1 MAKNN
6 CRLFIYGIDE
16 NVSDSDLKAK
26 FGEHGW
32 ITDTYNTGKGYA
44 FVTFYHQSSADR
56 AIKDF
61 HGESLFGKRVKVEV
75 ATPRAGDEDKDDD
88 ERVNSEDEQRVDSE
102 DEQRVDSED
111 ERVDSE
117 DSEDSEDSDDERAN
131 YSEEERVDSGD
142 ERIDDSEDIGD
153 VMMGMMCDVEET
165 MLRLNLTE
173 VKWNGWLVKRE

>member
-16 NVSDSDLKAK
+16 NVSNSDLKAK

-56 AIKDF
+56 VIKDF

-75 ATPRAGDEDKDDD
+75 AKPRAGDDA
-88 ERVNSEDEQRVDSE
+88 RVNSEDGEHVDSEVWERIDSE
-102 DEQRVDSED
+102 DEQRIDSED
-111 ERVDSE
+111 EQRIDCEDEHRVDSE
-117 DSEDSEDSDDERAN
+117 DDDDSEDSDDECNDDDEDR
-131 YSEEERVDSGD
+131 GD
-142 ERIDDSEDIGD
+142 T
-153 VMMGMMCDVEET
+153 MMGLMRKVEKS
-165 MLRLNLTE
+165 MLKLNLSE
-173 VKWNGWLVKRE
+173 LKWDGWLVKRE

>member
-16 NVSDSDLKAK
+16 NVSNSDLKAK

-61 HGESLFGKRVKVEV
+61 HGENLFGKRVKVEV
-75 ATPRAGDEDKDDD
+75 AHPRAGNEDEDDG
-88 ERVNSEDEQRVDSE
+88 ERANSEVWERIDSE
-102 DEQRVDSED
+102 DEQRIDSED
-111 ERVDSE
+111 EHRVDSE
-117 DSEDSEDSDDERAN
+117 DDDDSEDSDDECNDDNEDR
-131 YSEEERVDSGD
+131 GD
-142 ERIDDSEDIGD
+142 T
-153 VMMGMMCDVEET
+153 MMGLMRKVEKS
-165 MLRLNLTE
+165 MLKLNLSE
-173 VKWNGWLVKRE
+173 LKWDGWLVRRK

>member
-32 ITDTYNTGKGYA
+32 ITDTYNTGKGYG

-61 HGESLFGKRVKVEV
+61 HGENLFGKRVKVEV
-75 ATPRAGDEDKDDD
+75 AKPRAEDG
-88 ERVNSEDEQRVDSE
+88 ERVNSEDGEHVNSE
-102 DEQRVDSED
+102 VWDHQVW
-111 ERVDSE
+111 ERVAVS
-117 DSEDSEDSDDERAN
+117 
-131 YSEEERVDSGD
+131 Y
-142 ERIDDSEDIGD
+142 
-153 VMMGMMCDVEET
+153 T
-165 MLRLNLTE
+165 HLTLPTNRE
-173 VKWNGWLVKRE
+173 V